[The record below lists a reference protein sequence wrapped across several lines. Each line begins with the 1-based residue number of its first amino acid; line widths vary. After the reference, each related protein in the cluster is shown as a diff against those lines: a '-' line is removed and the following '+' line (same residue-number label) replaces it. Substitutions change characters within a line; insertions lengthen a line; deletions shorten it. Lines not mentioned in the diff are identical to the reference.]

1 MKKIILIVGLIVGLM
16 FGKTDAQA
24 GQLAERLSLFPDW
37 NHKPMIQKAQ
47 GDLYYPQWME
57 GEWDV
62 TSTLVDK
69 VAPMA
74 PQITTPG
81 FEKNAELLNQPIEF
95 KVRFKTVQ
103 SLPKLQIFPIT
114 LFFTQAGSEK
124 EKDGKIYP
132 KIVGDRAFNGFNMG
146 KALLGENG
154 ILSVKADPT
163 NSNRL
168 ITALPGNV
176 ELISTVTGRSSET
189 PREDQFIATE
199 ISQQVFES
207 SSQIYLNEVETTTAY
222 QAEFDD
228 KNSFNEVKSI
238 IGDQVTAV
246 YLSPQ
251 DPNFFAASGHP
262 VALYRYQLKLVKC
275 RNRVS

>member
-1 MKKIILIVGLIVGLM
+1 MKKIILIVGLIVGLT
-16 FGKTDAQA
+16 FGETDAQA
-24 GQLAERLSLFPDW
+24 GQLAERLSKFPDW

-47 GDLYYPQWME
+47 GDLSYPEWME

-62 TSTLVDK
+62 TSILVDK

-74 PQITTPG
+74 PKISTPG
-81 FEKNAELLNQPIEF
+81 FEKNSERLNQPIEF
-95 KVRFKTVQ
+95 KVRFTTVQ
-103 SLPKLQIFPIT
+103 SLPKLQIFPLT
-114 LFFTQAGSEK
+114 LFLNQAGSE
-124 EKDGKIYP
+124 EQEDEKIYP
-132 KIVGDRAFNGFNMG
+132 NIVGDRAFNGFNMG
-146 KALLGENG
+146 KATLGENG

-163 NSNRL
+163 NPNRL
-168 ITALPGNV
+168 ITVLPGNI

-189 PREDQFIATE
+189 PSEDQFIATE

-228 KNSFNEVKSI
+228 KNSPNEVKTI

-262 VALYRYQLKLVKC
+262 VALYRYQLKLVKKE
-275 RNRVS
+275 

>member
-16 FGKTDAQA
+16 FGETDAQA
-24 GQLAERLSLFPDW
+24 GQLAERLSKFPDW

-74 PQITTPG
+74 PKITTPG
-81 FEKNAELLNQPIEF
+81 FEKNAERLNQPVEF

-103 SLPKLQIFPIT
+103 SLPKLQIFPLT
-114 LFFTQAGSEK
+114 LFLNQAGSE
-124 EKDGKIYP
+124 EQEDEKIYP
-132 KIVGDRAFNGFNMG
+132 NIVGDRAFNGFNMG
-146 KALLGENG
+146 KATLGENG

-163 NSNRL
+163 NPNRL
-168 ITALPGNV
+168 ITVLPGNI

-189 PREDQFIATE
+189 PSEDQFIATE

-228 KNSFNEVKSI
+228 KNSPNEVKTI

-262 VALYRYQLKLVKC
+262 VALYRYQLKLVKKE
-275 RNRVS
+275 

>member
-1 MKKIILIVGLIVGLM
+1 MKKIILIAGLILGLM

-24 GQLAERLSLFPDW
+24 GQLAERLSEFPDW

-69 VAPMA
+69 VAPLA
-74 PQITTPG
+74 PQISTPG
-81 FEKNAELLNQPIEF
+81 FEKNSTLMNQPIEF

-103 SLPKLQIFPIT
+103 ALPKLQIFPLT
-114 LFFTQAGSEK
+114 LFFTQAGSE
-124 EKDGKIYP
+124 EQENGKIYP
-132 KIVGDRAFNGFNMG
+132 KIVSDRAFNGFNMG
-146 KALLGENG
+146 RAILGENG
-154 ILSVKADPT
+154 ILSVKVDPT
-163 NSNRL
+163 NPHRL

-176 ELISTVTGRSSET
+176 ELVSTVTGRSLEIPS
-189 PREDQFIATE
+189 EDQFIATE

-207 SSQIYLNEVETTTAY
+207 SSQIYFNEVETTTAY
-222 QAEFDD
+222 KAEL
-228 KNSFNEVKSI
+228 NAPVKSI
-238 IGDQVTAV
+238 VGDQVTAI

-262 VALYRYQLKLVKC
+262 VALYRYKLKLVQKQ
-275 RNRVS
+275 

>member
-1 MKKIILIVGLIVGLM
+1 MKKIILIAGLILGLM
-16 FGKTDAQA
+16 FGKADAQA
-24 GQLAERLSLFPDW
+24 GQLAERLSQFPDW
-37 NHKPMIQKAQ
+37 NRKPMIQKAQ

-74 PQITTPG
+74 PKISTPG
-81 FEKNAELLNQPIEF
+81 FEKNSERLNQPVEF
-95 KVRFKTVQ
+95 NVRFKTVQ
-103 SLPKLQIFPIT
+103 SLPKLQIFPLT
-114 LFFTQAGSEK
+114 LFFNQAISEQ
-124 EKDGKIYP
+124 EEDGKIYP
-132 KIVGDRAFNGFNMG
+132 QIVSDRAFNGLNMG
-146 KALLGENG
+146 KATLGENG
-154 ILSVKADPT
+154 ILSVKTDPT
-163 NSNRL
+163 NPNRL
-168 ITALPGNV
+168 ITALPGNL

-189 PREDQFIATE
+189 PSEDRFIATE

-222 QAEFDD
+222 KAELDD
-228 KNSFNEVKSI
+228 KNAPHEVQSI

-262 VALYRYQLKLVKC
+262 VALYRYQLKLVKKG
-275 RNRVS
+275 